1 MGRAIDLFVT
11 YRFIKL
17 LVTPFEKTD
26 AYRLGIIDADGKRI
40 LVPGTT
46 NKPTPL
52 RTVEEKSAYTVLHKL
67 VFNIK
72 KIFAKVPG
80 LRTKLGTYAAAL
92 FLLKDTFKESV
103 DDPDI
108 FEKEF
113 MKYLKEQGYEIDD
126 TISEEVI
133 GFGEVLPK
141 GEYKLANDILNKEEE
156 ELSAKK
162 GDKVVAFDDEAPVD
176 TILGVD
182 IFPVVHVKTQEK
194 IYSGNE
200 REKIISYT
208 LTSIQTILAQNRFA
222 KIAYEYFK
230 SLKEPYVSPIA
241 SNIIKPIILM
251 SLIKLKV
258 KNKLEFTNMNLK
270 KSLNSIKNKIGEIL
284 GHYPNLLV
292 NISELTPKAIPS
304 SDIIKKYQ
312 RNL

>member
-40 LVPGTT
+40 LEPGTT
-46 NKPTPL
+46 NKPTTL

-72 KIFAKVPG
+72 KIFGKVPG

-103 DDPDI
+103 DDPDV

-113 MKYLKEQGYEIDD
+113 MKYLKEQGYEIDNS
-126 TISEEVI
+126 ISEEVI

-141 GEYKLANDILNKEEE
+141 GDYKLANDILNKEEE

-162 GDKVVAFDDEAPVD
+162 GDKVVAYDDEAPID

-194 IYSGNE
+194 IYVG
-200 REKIISYT
+200 
-208 LTSIQTILAQNRFA
+208 
-222 KIAYEYFK
+222 
-230 SLKEPYVSPIA
+230 
-241 SNIIKPIILM
+241 
-251 SLIKLKV
+251 
-258 KNKLEFTNMNLK
+258 LED
-270 KSLNSIKNKIGEIL
+270 
-284 GHYPNLLV
+284 LV
-292 NISELTPKAIPS
+292 
-304 SDIIKKYQ
+304 Q
-312 RNL
+312 

>member
-40 LVPGTT
+40 LEPGTT
-46 NKPTPL
+46 NKPTIL

-72 KIFAKVPG
+72 KIFGKVPG

-103 DDPDI
+103 DDPDV

-113 MKYLKEQGYEIDD
+113 MKYLKEQGYEIDNS
-126 TISEEVI
+126 ISEEVI

-141 GEYKLANDILNKEEE
+141 GDYKLANDILNNEEE

-162 GDKVVAFDDEAPVD
+162 GDKVVAYDDEAPVD

-194 IYSGNE
+194 IYVGLE
-200 REKIISYT
+200 D
-208 LTSIQTILAQNRFA
+208 LIQ
-222 KIAYEYFK
+222 
-230 SLKEPYVSPIA
+230 
-241 SNIIKPIILM
+241 
-251 SLIKLKV
+251 
-258 KNKLEFTNMNLK
+258 
-270 KSLNSIKNKIGEIL
+270 
-284 GHYPNLLV
+284 
-292 NISELTPKAIPS
+292 
-304 SDIIKKYQ
+304 
-312 RNL
+312 

>member
-72 KIFAKVPG
+72 RIFAKVPG

-133 GFGEVLPK
+133 GFGEILPK

-194 IYSGNE
+194 IYVG
-200 REKIISYT
+200 
-208 LTSIQTILAQNRFA
+208 
-222 KIAYEYFK
+222 
-230 SLKEPYVSPIA
+230 
-241 SNIIKPIILM
+241 
-251 SLIKLKV
+251 
-258 KNKLEFTNMNLK
+258 LED
-270 KSLNSIKNKIGEIL
+270 
-284 GHYPNLLV
+284 LV
-292 NISELTPKAIPS
+292 
-304 SDIIKKYQ
+304 Q
-312 RNL
+312 